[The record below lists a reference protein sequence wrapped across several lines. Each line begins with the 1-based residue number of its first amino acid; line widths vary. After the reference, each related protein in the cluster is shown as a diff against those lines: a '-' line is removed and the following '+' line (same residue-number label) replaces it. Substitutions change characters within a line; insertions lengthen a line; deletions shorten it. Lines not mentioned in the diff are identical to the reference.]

1 MVPVPEELEQSV
13 LERVLVLTMTSRGAA
28 TWSPERLRQHLDALA
43 PDARNLTRSVAAR
56 IVAGHSC
63 EDVELAA
70 EFGLSV
76 RELLGLAQEVN
87 DVTIDPFPGVILS
100 VQCERVDADDPSI
113 RRDLHLNPLVAAAV
127 CDLPERSSS

>member
-1 MVPVPEELEQSV
+1 MVPVPEELEQRV
-13 LERVLVLTMTSRGAA
+13 LERVLVLSMASSGGV
-28 TWSPERLRQHLDALA
+28 TWSPERLGQHLDALE
-43 PDARNLTRSVAAR
+43 PDARALARAVSAR
-56 IVAGHSC
+56 IVAGRSC

-100 VQCERVDADDPSI
+100 VQCERMGADD
-113 RRDLHLNPLVAAAV
+113 RRTRRVLHLNPLVAAAI
-127 CDLPERSSS
+127 CDLPERSSL